1 MKGRYAAG
9 LLANSGFL
17 YEIHGTDSKQ
27 TKEARRPGV
36 LKHTAQLKRLDP
48 EEREFG
54 RRFRDGLRAG
64 REAPGARHGDGP

>member
-1 MKGRYAAG
+1 MKERYAAG

-36 LKHTAQLKRLDP
+36 LKHTAHSNGSIPKS
-48 EEREFG
+48 ESS
-54 RRFRDGLRAG
+54 AG
-64 REAPGARHGDGP
+64 VFVTG